1 MTELTDE
8 ELIERYR
15 SSGKAVAG
23 SDDPHINELFRRH
36 YQRVALWCLRQT
48 GDRDRAAD
56 LAQEIFVSAFRY
68 LESFRGDSKFSTWLF
83 TITRNQCRND
93 WKARAARR
101 EDAGE
106 PAFEQM
112 PDLRSDDPLERL
124 EREDETNVMRTLLQE
139 SLDQTEREVMSLHY
153 VEEMPLDAITRLLGL
168 ENASGAKAYVVSA
181 RRKLQQAVT
190 RWKARKGGPLYG
202 KS

>member
-1 MTELTDE
+1 MTGLTDE

-15 SSGKAVAG
+15 ASGKTAA

-56 LAQEIFVSAFRY
+56 LAQEIFSSAFRY
-68 LESFRGDSKFSTWLF
+68 LDSFRGDSKFSTWLF

-93 WKARAARR
+93 WKTRAARQ
-101 EDAGE
+101 EDESE
-106 PAFEQM
+106 PIFDQM
-112 PDLRSDDPLERL
+112 RDVKAADPLAML
-124 EREDETNVMRTLLQE
+124 EREDTASVMRTLLQD

-153 VEEMPLDAITRLLGL
+153 VEEMPLDAITRMLGL
-168 ENASGAKAYVVSA
+168 ENASGAKAYIVSA
-181 RRKLQQAVT
+181 RRKLRQAVT
-190 RWKARKGGPLYG
+190 RWKAKKGGPLHG